1 MHSTAVVGITAFSQ
15 LSLKLFILLT
25 SRVGNMVQL
34 LKYFLNMWESLA
46 PIPSI
51 DSQHMPVILTPMQ
64 QKQEDLLKVILG

>member
-1 MHSTAVVGITAFSQ
+1 MAQF
-15 LSLKLFILLT
+15 
-25 SRVGNMVQL
+25 